1 MSIIIVAVLDA
12 DIARFEMQML
22 DREGEGQSGR
32 TRSCPQVDPTRP
44 GLLPGRRRT
53 VSGSVGSNFVLAAIL
68 LRYMLNVCLRLSL
81 YQVQCL
87 MVDKGGAAGMSR
99 GGLGSMAEVLLQE
112 SQRLGVELQ
121 VA

>member
-1 MSIIIVAVLDA
+1 M
-12 DIARFEMQML
+12 
-22 DREGEGQSGR
+22 
-32 TRSCPQVDPTRP
+32 
-44 GLLPGRRRT
+44 
-53 VSGSVGSNFVLAAIL
+53 SGSVGSNFVLAAIL